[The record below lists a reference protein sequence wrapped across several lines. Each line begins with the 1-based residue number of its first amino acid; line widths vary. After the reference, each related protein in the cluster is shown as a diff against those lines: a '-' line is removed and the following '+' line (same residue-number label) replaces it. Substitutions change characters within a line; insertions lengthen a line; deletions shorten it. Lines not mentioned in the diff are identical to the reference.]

1 MKKNIALIF
10 LGDFFF
16 DARCINLADTIID
29 AGVNLNIIDAGKTE
43 DKYRGKKIYHISLP
57 KEGIFKYLRFY
68 REAKRILANINP

>member
-43 DKYRGKKIYHISLP
+43 DKYRKKSI
-57 KEGIFKYLRFY
+57 IFLYLRRVY
-68 REAKRILANINP
+68 SNIYDFIEKQKGFWQI